1 MLPEREEISTWSAP
15 LSATNRFSVIIIIL
29 PPPPVLIVSN
39 TLFSSNP
46 FQFSF
51 QTRSNTTWRID
62 ASTDL
67 LNWLP
72 LFTNTAGAS
81 GTLQFTDLLAT
92 NFPLRF
98 YRAVFTNPA
107 NSATPPM
114 P

>member
-1 MLPEREEISTWSAP
+1 
-15 LSATNRFSVIIIIL
+15 VIIIIL

-39 TLFSSNP
+39 TLFSSNT

-72 LFTNTAGAS
+72 ILTNAAGS
-81 GTLQFTDLLAT
+81 DGTLQFTDFLAT

-98 YRAVFTNPA
+98 YRVVLQ
-107 NSATPPM
+107 
-114 P
+114 